1 MKSIRATTSTVR
13 RAKTD
18 EELDR
23 EIESGRSTPEHLK
36 KYSGTKL
43 YDDEEEG
50 KDKQEEE
57 EGEAVKAKRSRTF
70 SETLKLLDDDI
81 VAELNVT

>member
-43 YDDEEEG
+43 YDDEEG
-50 KDKQEEE
+50 KDKQEE